1 MKDKKRKKKALR
13 QLALPFLE
21 QLQIQLRDLLQYFL
35 RLSERAQALFH
46 LFLEF
51 FGDGDLAYLAI
62 AETHGENPNRPVAFA
77 LALLAEPAAGLI
89 AAHHAAQQGT
99 GQDGGKIRHLLKEL
113 LAGSGKLSDLIFHFY
128 KMKDIMLRNATQ
140 EKNDKTPQKCFTQRD
155 ATASDCP
162 AVPGERYPEIDVGFP
177 RRTEQAHA
185 QVWAAII
192 QRRPIAALYRRR
204 RRLLCPHLLGW
215 NRHRRLQVLC
225 YQYGGESGLKPAGAS
240 DNWRCLAAEN
250 LSQLE
255 LLEGSWQTAEN
266 HSRPQTC
273 IEEVE
278 LDVDAYFE
286 SISPGSLPDTKSA
299 KL

>member
-1 MKDKKRKKKALR
+1 MRRKRKMTK
-13 QLALPFLE
+13 
-21 QLQIQLRDLLQYFL
+21 
-35 RLSERAQALFH
+35 
-46 LFLEF
+46 
-51 FGDGDLAYLAI
+51 
-62 AETHGENPNRPVAFA
+62 
-77 LALLAEPAAGLI
+77 
-89 AAHHAAQQGT
+89 HH
-99 GQDGGKIRHLLKEL
+99 
-113 LAGSGKLSDLIFHFY
+113 
-128 KMKDIMLRNATQ
+128 
-140 EKNDKTPQKCFTQRD
+140 KN
-155 ATASDCP
+155 
-162 AVPGERYPEIDVGFP
+162 VLPGETLRHPTVQRFRSSDILRSMSVFLGAL
-177 RRTEQAHA
+177 EQAHT
-185 QVWAAII
+185 QVRAAII

-225 YQYGGESGLKPAGAS
+225 HQYGGESGLKPAGAS
-240 DNWRCLAAEN
+240 DNWRCLAVEN
-250 LSQLE
+250 LSQVE